1 MPQFRSTSTSAAAF
15 ASDLDLMDQRAG
27 ERFGIALPLVV
38 EGSSVAGETLDIS
51 ETGILFETAAQGAP
65 AVGATIG
72 LSLQYSLD
80 GREYQTRCE
89 VEVVRVQRVGD
100 KVNVAARLL
109 APLDSGH

>member
-1 MPQFRSTSTSAAAF
+1 MPQFRSTPASAAAF

-27 ERFGIALPLVV
+27 ERFGIALPVML
-38 EGSSVAGETLDIS
+38 EDGAIAGATLDLS
-51 ETGILFETAAQGAP
+51 ETGILFETAAQAAP

-72 LSLQYSLD
+72 LSLQFALD
-80 GREYQTRCE
+80 GREYRTRCD
-89 VEVVRVQRVGD
+89 VEVVRVERVGD